1 MQWDVFV
8 RVIDNYGDV
17 GVCWRLA
24 CGLAARGEQVRLWL
38 DDLTALDWM
47 APGPVPGVT
56 VQAWAPDS
64 RFPAPGEVLVEA
76 FGCDPAPEFIA
87 ACAESARAG
96 GRFHAW
102 INLEY
107 LSAEP
112 FVERVHGLPSPVLS
126 GPGQGLTKHFF
137 YPGFTARTGGLLREP
152 SVAAAIDPQRAR
164 ADWLADRGELDTGER
179 LISLFCYEPAA
190 LPEFLGSL
198 AADPVPTRLL
208 VTPGRARA
216 AVDAAWARLDL
227 EHPPWNHADRLRRE
241 DLGWLTQTG
250 YDRLLAACD
259 FNLVRGEDSL
269 VRAIWAG
276 RPFAWQIYPQDD
288 DAHQVKLDAFLDQ
301 MEAPDDWRAFHAAW
315 NAPQPQMLPPL
326 RLEGW
331 GQAALGWR
339 RRLLAQ
345 DDLVTQLL
353 RFARKKR

>member
-38 DDLTALDWM
+38 DDPSALAWM
-47 APGPVPGVT
+47 APGPVPGVA
-56 VQAWAPDS
+56 VQAWTPDTP
-64 RFPAPGEVLVEA
+64 FPEPGEVLVEA

-87 ACAESARAG
+87 ACAETAKAG

-112 FVERVHGLPSPVLS
+112 FVERAHGLPSPVLS

-137 YPGFTARTGGLLREP
+137 YPGFTHRTGGLLREP
-152 SVAAAIDPQRAR
+152 TVVGSPDPQRAR
-164 ADWLADRGELDTGER
+164 VDWFAQRGKPDTGER
-179 LISLFCYEPAA
+179 LVSLFCYEPAA
-190 LPEFLGSL
+190 LADFLANL
-198 AADPVPTRLL
+198 AKDPLPTRLL

-216 AVDAAWARLDL
+216 AVDAAWSALDQQNPTWNLAGRL
-227 EHPPWNHADRLRRE
+227 HRE
-241 DLGWLTQTG
+241 DLPWLTQPG

-288 DAHQVKLDAFLDQ
+288 GAHQIKLAAFLDQ
-301 MEAPDDWRAFHAAW
+301 LQAPDDWRAFHAAW
-315 NAPQPQMLPPL
+315 NARQRQALPPL
-326 RLEGW
+326 RLDDW
-331 GQAALGWR
+331 GQAALRWR
-339 RRLLAQ
+339 QRLLGQ
-345 DDLVTQLL
+345 DDLVTQLI
-353 RFARKKR
+353 RFATKKR

>member
-24 CGLAARGEQVRLWL
+24 CGLVARGEQVRLWL
-38 DDLTALDWM
+38 DDPSALAWM
-47 APGPVPGVT
+47 APGPVPGVS

-64 RFPAPGEVLVEA
+64 VFVEPGEVLVEA

-87 ACAESARAG
+87 TCAESARAG

-112 FVERVHGLPSPVLS
+112 FVERTHGLPSPVLS
-126 GPGQGLTKHFF
+126 GPGQGPTKHFF
-137 YPGFTARTGGLLREP
+137 YPGFTPRTGGLLREP
-152 SVAAAIDPQRAR
+152 TVSGSPDPQRAR
-164 ADWLADRGELDTGER
+164 AAWFAERGHADTGER

-190 LPEFLGSL
+190 LVDFLANL
-198 AADPVPTRLL
+198 AKDPLPTRLL

-216 AVDAAWARLDL
+216 AVDAAWSALDQQQ
-227 EHPPWNHADRLRRE
+227 PAWNQAGLLRRE
-241 DLGWLTQTG
+241 DLPWLTQPR

-288 DAHQVKLDAFLDQ
+288 GAHAVKLAAFLDQ
-301 MEAPDDWRAFHAAW
+301 LQAPDDWRGFHAAW
-315 NAPQPQMLPPL
+315 NGLQSQALPRLQLDVWGEAVL
-326 RLEGW
+326 R
-331 GQAALGWR
+331 WR
-339 RRLLAQ
+339 QQLLRQ
-345 DDLVTQLL
+345 DDLVSQLL
-353 RFARKKR
+353 RFATKKR